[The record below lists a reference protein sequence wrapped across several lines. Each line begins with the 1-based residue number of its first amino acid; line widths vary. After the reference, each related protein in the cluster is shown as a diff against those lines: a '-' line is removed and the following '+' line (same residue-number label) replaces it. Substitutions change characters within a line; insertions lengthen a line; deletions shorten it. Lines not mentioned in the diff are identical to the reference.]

1 MIANIQK
8 LEEESNTATH
18 KPLFQAEADISCLK
32 KKYED
37 LFEAADEQLT
47 DMKNPVCSF
56 EFEQDSFLSGLIEV
70 SVPTILQYEYKCGNI

>member
-1 MIANIQK
+1 MIANIQN

-18 KPLFQAEADISCLK
+18 KPLFQAEAEISCLK

-37 LFEAADEQLT
+37 TLQAAEAQLK
-47 DMKNPVCSF
+47 DIKNPVCSF

-70 SVPTILQYEYKCGNI
+70 SN

>member
-1 MIANIQK
+1 MISNIQK
-8 LEEESNTATH
+8 FEEESNTATH

-37 LFEAADEQLT
+37 ILQAAEAQLT
-47 DMKNPVCSF
+47 DIKNPVCSF

-70 SVPTILQYEYKCGNI
+70 SD